1 MKQIRIFDLKFNQKE
16 INFFLKNSKKIFKE
30 GFFSNHSYVKKFE
43 NQFKKINR
51 SKFTLATSS
60 GTSALEIIL
69 RSFDIKNKNVLVNS
83 NTFIATGHAITNA
96 GGKIIP
102 VEIEKNY
109 FMMDPQDLEKKIHKN
124 IGAVVIV
131 HIGGIISPNIF
142 KIKKICKRF
151 KVPLI
156 EDAAQAQGSRYKN
169 INAGNFGD
177 AGAISF
183 FTTKVMT
190 TGEGGMITTNNK
202 EKFNKMHSLRQFGF
216 MKNKL
221 LHDKISGNYKL
232 SEFSALLG
240 IIELKRFK
248 SRIKKRNFIAKIY
261 DKNLKKSKYKLLKS
275 KDPFYCNHYKQILVS
290 EINRKKIEKILNKNQ
305 ISLTG
310 GVYNIPLHRQP
321 VYKKQLKKY
330 KLPLTDY
337 FCDSHFCPPCYP
349 ELNKQDIDRICAV
362 LIAI

>member
-1 MKQIRIFDLKFNQKE
+1 MKQVKVFDLKFNQKE
-16 INFFLKNSKKIFKE
+16 INFFLKNSKNIFKE

-43 NQFKKINR
+43 NQFKKINK
-51 SKFTLATSS
+51 SKFALSTSS

-96 GGKIIP
+96 GGKIVP
-102 VEIEKNY
+102 VELEKNY
-109 FMMDPQDLEKKIHKN
+109 FMMDPQDLKKKINKKT
-124 IGAVVIV
+124 GAVVIV

-142 KIKKICKRF
+142 KIKKICKKF

-156 EDAAQAQGSRYKN
+156 EDAAQAHGSRYKN
-169 INAGNFGD
+169 IYAGNFGD

-190 TGEGGMITTNNK
+190 TGEGGMITTNNRK
-202 EKFNKMHSLRQFGF
+202 NFNKMYSLRQFGF

-221 LHDKISGNYKL
+221 MHDQVSGNYKL

-240 IIELKRFK
+240 IIELKRLK
-248 SRIKKRNFIAKIY
+248 SRIKKRNLIAKIY
-261 DKNLKKSKYKLLKS
+261 QKHLEKSKYKLLKS
-275 KDPFYCNHYKQILVS
+275 INPFYCNHYKQILFS
-290 EINRKKIEKILNKNQ
+290 RIGRGKIERILNKNK

-310 GVYNIPLHRQP
+310 GVYYIPLHRQP
-321 VYKKQLKKY
+321 IYKKQLKKY

-337 FCDSHFCPPCYP
+337 FCDNHFCPPCYP
-349 ELNKQDIDRICAV
+349 ELDKQDIDRICAV
-362 LIAI
+362 LLTI